1 MGGREGWGE
10 KGELVLSCYQIAITD
25 ASRHRRHR
33 SNPRSFCRS
42 HAEGEGDRS
51 PRNRTL
57 PSCRLITPPKSP
69 ALRISMDAGTDSDK
83 GTHLRPW
90 LCIHITDHACFRLW
104 TPKAPPSIF
113 FFFFP
118 NNRGNREAF
127 FLLIF
132 SLLLYFWS
140 FLT

>member
-83 GTHLRPW
+83 GT
-90 LCIHITDHACFRLW
+90 
-104 TPKAPPSIF
+104 PPPAMALHPYNRSCVFSALDAKSSSKHF
-113 FFFFP
+113 FFFSSPTIGEIVKLSFYLSL
-118 NNRGNREAF
+118 ASCF
-127 FLLIF
+127 IF
-132 SLLLYFWS
+132 GVF
-140 FLT
+140 